1 MTVLN
6 IDALDAAAKKYFRGT
21 ERTEA
26 PAQTLERVGGLLA
39 AMGITR
45 IANVTGLD
53 KIGIPVVMACR
64 PNSRSVSVFQGKGAD
79 LDAARASGVMEAI
92 ETYHGETILNP
103 LKLASYE
110 EMGREHAVLDA
121 DTLPQSAGGCFHH
134 HKPMLWIEGFDLLQE
149 MALWVPYEV
158 VHTDFSASA
167 PPASGSFRI
176 STNGLASGN
185 HLLEAVSH
193 GLCEVVERDA
203 TTLWNYLDTKGKQET
218 EIVPD
223 SVDDD
228 LCVDLMERCRRA
240 GLSVRI
246 WDATSDI
253 GIPACVAE
261 LRETSLD
268 RGAVW
273 GKAAFGSGCHPAR
286 GVALARA
293 LTEAAQARTTFIA
306 GARDDMSWDDYD
318 VDDGPAVA
326 ARSGRAGEPGYRR
339 FQEIASWASDTIKG
353 DLVWAMDR
361 LKSAGL
367 ERAIVVDLTKAE
379 FALPVVRVIVPGLE
393 GPDEHYEDYVPGP
406 RAQALTD
413 ALADGFDGTAQR

>member
-1 MTVLN
+1 VTALD
-6 IDALDAAAKKYFRGT
+6 IDALDAAAKRYFRGT
-21 ERTEA
+21 ERVEE
-26 PAQTLERVGGLLA
+26 PARTLERVGGLLGE
-39 AMGITR
+39 MGITR

-53 KIGIPVVMACR
+53 KVGIPVVMACR

-79 LDAARASGVMEAI
+79 LDAARVSGVMEAI
-92 ETYHGETILNP
+92 ETYHGERILNP

-110 EMGREHAVLDA
+110 EMLKGHAVVDGA
-121 DTLPQSAGGCFHH
+121 TLPQSAGGYFHPH
-134 HKPMLWIEGFDLLQE
+134 MPMLWIEGYDLIQE
-149 MALWVPYEV
+149 VATWVPYEV

-167 PPASGSFRI
+167 PPASGCFRV

-185 HLLEAVSH
+185 HPLEAVSH

-203 TTLWNYLDTKGKQET
+203 TTLWNYLDARGKQET
-218 EIVPD
+218 EIAPD
-223 SVDDD
+223 SVDDA
-228 LCVDLMERCRRA
+228 LCVELMARCRDA
-240 GLSVRI
+240 GLSVRT

-253 GIPACVAE
+253 GIPVCVAE
-261 LRETSLD
+261 LRETSLE

-318 VDDGPAVA
+318 DDDGPPIA
-326 ARSGRAGEPGYRR
+326 ARTGHDGEPGYRG
-339 FQEIASWASDTIKG
+339 FPDIASWASDTIRG
-353 DLVWAMDR
+353 DLVWAMER
-361 LKSAGL
+361 LESAGL
-367 ERAIVVDLTKAE
+367 DRVIVVDLTKAE

-393 GPDEHYEDYVPGP
+393 GPDEHYDDYVPGI

-413 ALADGFDGTAQR
+413 GFDGVRPP

>member
-1 MTVLN
+1 MNALD
-6 IDALDAAAKKYFRGT
+6 IDALDATAKKYFRGT
-21 ERTEA
+21 ERVEA
-26 PAQTLERVGGLLA
+26 PARTLERVADLLPE
-39 AMGITR
+39 MGITR

-92 ETYHGETILNP
+92 ETYHGETISSP
-103 LKLASYE
+103 LRLASYDE
-110 EMGREHAVLDA
+110 LRKSHAVVDGA
-121 DTLPQSAGGCFHH
+121 TLPQSASGYFHPH
-134 HKPMLWIEGFDLLQE
+134 MPMLWIEGYDLTREVATWL
-149 MALWVPYEV
+149 PFEV

-167 PPASGSFRI
+167 PPSSGCFRA

-185 HLLEAVSH
+185 HPLEAVSH

-203 TTLWNYLDTKGKQET
+203 TTLWNYLGARGKQET
-218 EIVPD
+218 EIAPD
-223 SVDDD
+223 SVDDE
-228 LCVDLMERCRRA
+228 LCVDLMARCRRA
-240 GLSVRI
+240 GLAVRT

-253 GIPACVAE
+253 GIPVCVAE

-318 VDDGPAVA
+318 EDDGPPIA
-326 ARSGRAGEPGYRR
+326 ARTGHAGEPGYRS
-339 FQEIASWASDTIKG
+339 FLDLPSWTSDTIRG
-353 DLVWAMDR
+353 DVVWAMER
-361 LKSAGL
+361 LESAGL
-367 ERAIVVDLTKAE
+367 DRVIVVDLTKTE
-379 FALPVVRVIVPGLE
+379 FDLPVVRVVVPGLE

-406 RAQALTD
+406 RAQALTG
-413 ALADGFDGTAQR
+413 ALTNDFDGAPSP